1 MRVRQRLVE
10 AIETHQDARS
20 RGVEASVLWVV
31 SDGLI
36 VVLECTLVV
45 TIILRLTPLPL
56 RPHPRLFSTSTRH
69 TNWSVKTSIRCSPVQ
84 TTRSPCRV
92 PAATASEKQNKL
104 ELTLCPVP
112 DVEDKPRLG
121 WMRSAPDKHVTNTK
135 RDTLYIPAYP
145 PEVAVKRRAS

>member
-45 TIILRLTPLPL
+45 TIILRLPPLPL
-56 RPHPRLFSTSTRH
+56 
-69 TNWSVKTSIRCSPVQ
+69 
-84 TTRSPCRV
+84 
-92 PAATASEKQNKL
+92 
-104 ELTLCPVP
+104 
-112 DVEDKPRLG
+112 
-121 WMRSAPDKHVTNTK
+121 
-135 RDTLYIPAYP
+135 
-145 PEVAVKRRAS
+145 

>member
-56 RPHPRLFSTSTRH
+56 KPHPRLFSTSTRH

-92 PAATASEKQNKL
+92 PAATASERQNKL

-112 DVEDKPRLG
+112 DIKDETRLG
-121 WMRSAPDKHVTNTK
+121 WMSSAPDHHVTNTK
-135 RDTLYIPAYP
+135 RDTRYIPARGSG
-145 PEVAVKRRAS
+145 E